1 MLQQQVNIIITVL
14 MVLDALCV
22 ICAGYGAYYFR
33 VYESYGTWTIDT
45 NVFSASVFLVM
56 FLNNYM
62 MGRFKLYGDIR
73 PSSYINLTWRIFK
86 AIVVDFGTLSVGIVL
101 LQQKDYSRLFLLSF
115 AGLCFLFLAS
125 YRVLIQLYLDKTLKS
140 GDYSRRILIVGNLE
154 RGRFVTGLLNSQLSW
169 GHDVVGQLSI
179 EREECLTDG
188 SLGCIE
194 DLPQILREH
203 TIDEVVF
210 AVEGNRD
217 VPLSPYLKN
226 CKKMGIPVR
235 ILPGLWNTKD
245 KSLSIEKCQDVPFLT
260 IRTSNIDAAGLL
272 YKRVLDLVGGVV
284 GTVIFLINYP
294 FVAIAIKFDS
304 EGPVLYKQKRMGQHG
319 RTFNL
324 YKFRT
329 MYQDADKRRQD
340 LVANNVMNGAMFKM
354 KDDPR
359 ITKVGRWLRKTSID
373 EIPQFLN
380 VLTGEMSL
388 VGTRPP
394 MIEEVEEYK
403 LEHLKRISNKPG
415 ITGLWQVSGRNIITD
430 FDEIVDLDCKYSDN
444 WRFSDD
450 LKILLKTV
458 VVVLQRKGAI

>member
-1 MLQQQVNIIITVL
+1 M
-14 MVLDALCV
+14 
-22 ICAGYGAYYFR
+22 
-33 VYESYGTWTIDT
+33 
-45 NVFSASVFLVM
+45 
-56 FLNNYM
+56 
-62 MGRFKLYGDIR
+62 
-73 PSSYINLTWRIFK
+73 
-86 AIVVDFGTLSVGIVL
+86 
-101 LQQKDYSRLFLLSF
+101 
-115 AGLCFLFLAS
+115 
-125 YRVLIQLYLDKTLKS
+125 
-140 GDYSRRILIVGNLE
+140 
-154 RGRFVTGLLNSQLSW
+154 
-169 GHDVVGQLSI
+169 
-179 EREECLTDG
+179 
-188 SLGCIE
+188 
-194 DLPQILREH
+194 
-203 TIDEVVF
+203 
-210 AVEGNRD
+210 
-217 VPLSPYLKN
+217 
-226 CKKMGIPVR
+226 
-235 ILPGLWNTKD
+235 
-245 KSLSIEKCQDVPFLT
+245 T

>member
-1 MLQQQVNIIITVL
+1 M
-14 MVLDALCV
+14 
-22 ICAGYGAYYFR
+22 
-33 VYESYGTWTIDT
+33 
-45 NVFSASVFLVM
+45 
-56 FLNNYM
+56 
-62 MGRFKLYGDIR
+62 
-73 PSSYINLTWRIFK
+73 
-86 AIVVDFGTLSVGIVL
+86 
-101 LQQKDYSRLFLLSF
+101 
-115 AGLCFLFLAS
+115 
-125 YRVLIQLYLDKTLKS
+125 
-140 GDYSRRILIVGNLE
+140 RR
-154 RGRFVTGLLNSQLSW
+154 
-169 GHDVVGQLSI
+169 
-179 EREECLTDG
+179 
-188 SLGCIE
+188 
-194 DLPQILREH
+194 
-203 TIDEVVF
+203 
-210 AVEGNRD
+210 
-217 VPLSPYLKN
+217 
-226 CKKMGIPVR
+226 
-235 ILPGLWNTKD
+235 
-245 KSLSIEKCQDVPFLT
+245 
-260 IRTSNIDAAGLL
+260 
-272 YKRVLDLVGGVV
+272 
-284 GTVIFLINYP
+284 
-294 FVAIAIKFDS
+294 
-304 EGPVLYKQKRMGQHG
+304 LYKQKRMGQHG